1 MLRNL
6 MSYKVKGINGEDLRV
21 KVHPLRKYF
30 IRDSDREIICRLKN
44 FFTYALYSFCSYL
57 CYNQLQNL
65 SPGLFDHCAWLKEVY
80 VEH

>member
-44 FFTYALYSFCSYL
+44 FFTYAYIPFVVTYAITNCRTYL
-57 CYNQLQNL
+57 RA
-65 SPGLFDHCAWLKEVY
+65 F
-80 VEH
+80 